1 MTEIPVIDLE
11 GVEASSVRGSANH
24 DLREEFL
31 RCGAFFVIS
40 HGVTSG
46 VIRDAYSAA
55 AALHDLPRELK
66 LRVAVGVIPLARGWH
81 EGRTAGKGAYETFE
95 IGSEANFGA
104 FGDRTGIL
112 HGPNV
117 WPDLAGFQ
125 EAATAYFDAVSGL
138 ALRLIP
144 LIADVC
150 DVDADYFYERLNHP
164 CQLLRMLNY
173 EGGGPEPAGINPHTD
188 FELLTILSETDTGLE
203 VCRRDGDW
211 VPVVP
216 PVEDALLVMAGD
228 MLELVTGGL
237 IESPLHRVE
246 TTRPRRSLAYF
257 LGLDAGATISPQR
270 PVTVGHDAALYAPIQ
285 VGSRLA
291 GMHILSYPHLRRL
304 YEAGVVDVE
313 IPEANP
319 FKRYKLDR
327 LNRQANG

>member
-1 MTEIPVIDLE
+1 MTAIPVIDLE
-11 GVEASSVRGSANH
+11 AAEASGVRDSVIH
-24 DLREEFL
+24 ELREEFS
-31 RCGAFFVIS
+31 RCGAFFAIS
-40 HGVTSG
+40 HGVASG
-46 VIRDAYSAA
+46 VLRSAYVAA
-55 AALHDLPRELK
+55 EALHALPRESK
-66 LRVAVGVIPLARGWH
+66 LRAAVGVTPLARGWH

-95 IGSEANFGA
+95 IGSEADFGA

-117 WPDLAGFQ
+117 WPDLEGFR
-125 EAATAYFDAVSGL
+125 EAANAYFDAVSDF
-138 ALRLIP
+138 AIRLIP

-150 DVDADYFYERLNHP
+150 EIDADYFYERLKHP

-173 EGGGPEPAGINPHTD
+173 EGGGPEPAGIDPHTD

-203 VCRRDGDW
+203 VCRGDGEW

-216 PVEDALLVMAGD
+216 PVEEALLVMAGD
-228 MLELVTGGL
+228 MLELVTGGF

-246 TTRPRRSLAYF
+246 ATRPRRSLAYF

-270 PVTVGHDAALYAPIQ
+270 PVAIGHDAALYAPIQ
-285 VGSRLA
+285 VGARLA

-304 YEAGVVDVE
+304 HEAGVVDVE

-327 LNRQANG
+327 LNRQPNG